1 MTIAPSEFVNL
12 HFAWSPPSGR
22 VKAAYRA
29 EVIEYQAEGDRYVC
43 RLVEL
48 IAIERGGA
56 RVPQGGFTRDAG
68 LEHVQK
74 SRPGEEVSDDI
85 LRGLI
90 GKRVRVPGEALS
102 GMVLPLK
109 MATLTGGLARPYF
122 YDAE

>member
-1 MTIAPSEFVNL
+1 MTIAPPKSVDL

-48 IAIERGGA
+48 VAVERSSV
-56 RVPQGGFTRDAG
+56 RVPQGGFARDADSEHSPASG
-68 LEHVQK
+68 L
-74 SRPGEEVSDDI
+74 GEEVSEET

-90 GKRVRVPGEALS
+90 GKYVRVPGEALN

-109 MATLTGGLARPYF
+109 MATLTGGLARAYF

>member
-1 MTIAPSEFVNL
+1 MTIAPPKSVDL

-29 EVIEYQAEGDRYVC
+29 EVIEYQTEGDRYVC
-43 RLVEL
+43 RLAEL
-48 IAIERGGA
+48 VAVDRSG
-56 RVPQGGFTRDAG
+56 P
-68 LEHVQK
+68 
-74 SRPGEEVSDDI
+74 SEEVSDEM

-109 MATLTGGLARPYF
+109 MATLTGGLARAYF